1 MRMLSNSCNFTTNTV
16 SPNGFTSL
24 YLRAKQGHL
33 SHLKCVVILPFFGG
47 STCCLL
53 WKCNTK
59 AAKDVAIWHCN
70 RLWKLIM
77 KVNSRVRAIEGNV
90 DCDLTLFCVHLKPF
104 CTAPP
109 CLLWLVRDCVS
120 GWREELSYT
129 LTLNLPEKEV

>member
-1 MRMLSNSCNFTTNTV
+1 MSRFSNSSNFATNTV

-33 SHLKCVVILPFFGG
+33 SHLKCVVILPFFCG

-90 DCDLTLFCVHLKPF
+90 DCDPDTVLCPLKTFLHSTSLFTLASKRLCKWLERRALIHLDFKLT
-104 CTAPP
+104 
-109 CLLWLVRDCVS
+109 
-120 GWREELSYT
+120 
-129 LTLNLPEKEV
+129 